1 MIISALYVTEFKSVW
16 YILISSCEVQIN
28 KKGMRLWG
36 TRDASAEHTQSC
48 LTRWL
53 FILYSVM
60 LPFKTLK
67 IQRGSSTVGWLI
79 WILLVGVICD
89 LWLTNVFWGCLIH
102 LHLLPVVIVLHN
114 INSNSSRCLV
124 ARSSPTKHT
133 PVVWNDSHHSN
144 FVSIRDHVNLCY
156 HLLWLKFREPHSLP
170 SLAVGR
176 QTFSVLRN
184 RKNL

>member
-1 MIISALYVTEFKSVW
+1 MVGGFGVHETFQLQV
-16 YILISSCEVQIN
+16 
-28 KKGMRLWG
+28 
-36 TRDASAEHTQSC
+36 EHMQSC

-53 FILYSVM
+53 FALYSVL
-60 LPFKTLK
+60 LPSETLK
-67 IQRGSSTVGWLI
+67 SQRGSSTVGWLS
-79 WILLVGVICD
+79 WILLVGWCVTSD
-89 LWLTNVFWGCLIH
+89 WRMFFRGCLIH

-124 ARSSPTKHT
+124 ARSSQTKHT

-170 SLAVGR
+170 SLAVWR
-176 QTFSVLRN
+176 QTLSVLSDK
-184 RKNL
+184 KNL